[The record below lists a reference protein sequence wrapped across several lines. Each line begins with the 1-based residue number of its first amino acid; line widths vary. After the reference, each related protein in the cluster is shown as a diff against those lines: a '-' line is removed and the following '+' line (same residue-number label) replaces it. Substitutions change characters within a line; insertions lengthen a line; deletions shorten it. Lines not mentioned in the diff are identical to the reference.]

1 MLVSIVLLV
10 VLTYAIRNWEMSV
23 KMTVNVWTL
32 ELTKTKTN
40 DWTLELT
47 KTRTKTKTKT
57 KTKTTKQLRKPTPK
71 QRQTSHAKTKTNK
84 QLKTPTTKLSSHYTD
99 GFYSSI
105 GDIITI
111 P

>member
-23 KMTVNVWTL
+23 KMKVNVWTL
-32 ELTKTKTN
+32 EMTKTKTN
-40 DWTLELT
+40 DWTLGL
-47 KTRTKTKTKT
+47 TKTKTKTET

-71 QRQTSHAKTKTNK
+71 QRQTSHAKTQTNK
-84 QLKTPTTKLSSHYTD
+84 QLKTPTPKLSSHYTD

-111 P
+111 A

>member
-10 VLTYAIRNWEMSV
+10 ALAYAIRNWEMSV
-23 KMTVNVWTL
+23 KMKVNVWTL
-32 ELTKTKTN
+32 EMTKTKTN
-40 DWTLELT
+40 DWTLGL
-47 KTRTKTKTKT
+47 TKTKTET

-84 QLKTPTTKLSSHYTD
+84 QLKTPTPKLSSHYTD

>member
-32 ELTKTKTN
+32 ELTKTKT
-40 DWTLELT
+40 
-47 KTRTKTKTKT
+47 KTET

-71 QRQTSHAKTKTNK
+71 QRQTSHTKTQTNK
-84 QLKTPTTKLSSHYTD
+84 QLKTPTPKLSSHYTD